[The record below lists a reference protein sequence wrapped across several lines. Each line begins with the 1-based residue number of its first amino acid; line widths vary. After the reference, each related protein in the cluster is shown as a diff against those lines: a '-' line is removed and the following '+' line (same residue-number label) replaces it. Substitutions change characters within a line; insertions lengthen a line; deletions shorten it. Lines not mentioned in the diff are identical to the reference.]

1 MGRQKPKLIFYLTIA
16 RANVGEEK
24 KGETK
29 RKKRKKKEKEKK
41 KIKKVCFCLGIM
53 GILYS

>member
-1 MGRQKPKLIFYLTIA
+1 MRQTKVSFCLAKA

-24 KGETK
+24 KGEKK

-41 KIKKVCFCLGIM
+41 KIKKVCFCFGIKY
-53 GILYS
+53 ILDF